1 MNFNA
6 PERRN
11 IAMKNGDD
19 KEVLIIQKYNK
30 ILSIKAR
37 ITLCKNAPN
46 RELLKPLC
54 GLLLAEKLGWFLT
67 SLNFILL
74 KTKRRKQRK
83 KGKN

>member
-11 IAMKNGDD
+11 IAMKNSDD

-46 RELLKPLC
+46 RELLKLLC

-74 KTKRRKQRK
+74 KTKEERKELA
-83 KGKN
+83 